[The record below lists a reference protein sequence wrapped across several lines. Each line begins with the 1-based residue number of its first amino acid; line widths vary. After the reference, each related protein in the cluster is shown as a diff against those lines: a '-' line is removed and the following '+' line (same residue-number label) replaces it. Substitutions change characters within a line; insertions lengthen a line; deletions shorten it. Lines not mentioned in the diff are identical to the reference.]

1 MAEETSEKKCHDFAC
16 FSAYLVELENDSG
29 EVENGVLILRGELSS
44 DFEGVVP
51 LVMYLQMALRKYGH
65 LIWGGFNAV

>member
-1 MAEETSEKKCHDFAC
+1 MAEDTSEKKGHDFAC

-29 EVENGVLILRGELSS
+29 EVENGVLILRRELSS

-51 LVMYLQMALRKYGH
+51 LVVHFQTA
-65 LIWGGFNAV
+65 

>member
-1 MAEETSEKKCHDFAC
+1 MTEETREKKGHDFAC

-51 LVMYLQMALRKYGH
+51 LVVHLQT
-65 LIWGGFNAV
+65 V

>member
-1 MAEETSEKKCHDFAC
+1 MAEETSEKKGHDFAG

-29 EVENGVLILRGELSS
+29 EVESGVLILRRELSS

-51 LVMYLQMALRKYGH
+51 LVMHVQTA
-65 LIWGGFNAV
+65 